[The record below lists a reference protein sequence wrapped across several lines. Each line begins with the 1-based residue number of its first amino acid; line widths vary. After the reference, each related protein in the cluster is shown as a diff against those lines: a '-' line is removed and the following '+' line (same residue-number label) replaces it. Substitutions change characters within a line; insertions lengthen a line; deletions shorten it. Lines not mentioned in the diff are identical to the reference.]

1 MALRPNYA
9 YVYGWRLNGLAL
21 IEGMMRGGWES
32 CVQRRSG
39 FEWFFFFSLAE
50 EVFWSI
56 EVVISGFGLMGIKY
70 RL

>member
-39 FEWFFFFSLAE
+39 FGWFFIFLWRRKFFGVLR
-50 EVFWSI
+50 W
-56 EVVISGFGLMGIKY
+56 
-70 RL
+70 